1 MLLTDPAVQYWTCVV
16 AILTTVAVLMLWNK
30 VRGPLVVKGLS
41 RLGLLVGGYVATAVA
56 VLVSVN
62 IAYGGLIVSVSDLFA
77 NVNPPMGQFAN
88 HGGCGGHD
96 RNRQVEVRAMAAAS
110 AAAQSSAQ
118 AQNPG
123 QAYDDAEA
131 PPPGVDPAVNG
142 GKGGGDGDGFGR
154 PCEAASSSAPS
165 AAATFTATATT
176 TTATSTATPTAAA
189 PAEAHALK

>member
-16 AILTTVAVLMLWNK
+16 AILTTVGVLMLWNR

-41 RLGLLVGGYVATAVA
+41 RLGLLVGGYVATAAA

-96 RNRQVEVRAMAAAS
+96 RNRDLEARALAAAS

-118 AQNPG
+118 ARNPG
-123 QAYDDAEA
+123 QAFDDAEA

-142 GKGGGDGDGFGR
+142 GGGAFAR
-154 PCEAASSSAPS
+154 PCESASGAPS
-165 AAATFTATATT
+165 AAATPS
-176 TTATSTATPTAAA
+176 ATSTVAFTATPTAAA
-189 PAEAHALK
+189 PAEAHALR

>member
-30 VRGPLVVKGLS
+30 VRGPLVVRGLS
-41 RLGLLVGGYVATAVA
+41 RAGLLIGGYTATAVA

-88 HGGCGGHD
+88 YGGCAGHDHGG
-96 RNRQVEVRAMAAAS
+96 REMQARALAAAS
-110 AAAQSSAQ
+110 AAAQSSAG
-118 AQNPG
+118 ARNPG
-123 QAYDDAEA
+123 QAFDDAEA
-131 PPPGVDPAVNG
+131 PPPGVDPAL
-142 GKGGGDGDGFGR
+142 GGGAGGGGAR
-154 PCEAASSSAPS
+154 PCQTASAAPS
-165 AAATFTATATT
+165 AAPSAGPSAATATATS
-176 TTATSTATPTAAA
+176 AATPASAAV

>member
-16 AILTTVAVLMLWNK
+16 AILTTVGVLMLWNK

-41 RLGLLVGGYVATAVA
+41 RLGLLVGGYVATAAA

-96 RNRQVEVRAMAAAS
+96 RNRDLEARALAAAS
-110 AAAQSSAQ
+110 AAAQSSAP

-123 QAYDDAEA
+123 QAFDDAEA

-142 GKGGGDGDGFGR
+142 GGGAFAR
-154 PCEAASSSAPS
+154 PCQSASAGPS
-165 AAATFTATATT
+165 AAVTPTAAPT
-176 TTATSTATPTAAA
+176 TSTATPTTAA

>member
-30 VRGPLVVKGLS
+30 VRGPVVVKGLS
-41 RLGLLVGGYVATAVA
+41 RAGLLIGGYTATAVA

-88 HGGCGGHD
+88 HGGCGGPGHGG
-96 RNRQVEVRAMAAAS
+96 REMQARALAAAS
-110 AAAQSSAQ
+110 AAAQSSAA

-123 QAYDDAEA
+123 QAFDDAQA
-131 PPPGVDPAVNG
+131 PPPGVDPALG
-142 GKGGGDGDGFGR
+142 GADGGADAGAR
-154 PCEAASSSAPS
+154 PCQTASTEPS
-165 AAATFTATATT
+165 AAATSTAS
-176 TTATSTATPTAAA
+176 TTAPASAA
-189 PAEAHALK
+189 PAEAHALN